1 MRSDKEVCCEQQKC
15 TSQINADESS
25 KTPHDC
31 HENGSGLEGDKQ
43 PAMQSVVNVEEG
55 LDGDSSDVEYFGSK
69 EGLQGEYV
77 EEMDSSLIVDRGKDK
92 AFESSLHKQKVSGE
106 GSVDNDLEDGEI
118 PPDSEP
124 ASDGIQQQTV
134 EVIDIT
140 EDPGRADQG
149 NSGGEKNLEKNRL
162 TNGSGTST
170 SRAQILERIL
180 SKFSWHVKYDKSI
193 PPQLNGKATK
203 KRLNRISA
211 RLLKLEKADGQ
222 MMVDKSPNEL
232 EADIFFL
239 TRLISGHKDH
249 SPSLEVR
256 RILA

>member
-1 MRSDKEVCCEQQKC
+1 V
-15 TSQINADESS
+15 
-25 KTPHDC
+25 
-31 HENGSGLEGDKQ
+31 NG
-43 PAMQSVVNVEEG
+43 EEG
-55 LDGDSSDVEYFGSK
+55 SDGGDSSDIEYFGSK

-77 EEMDSSLIVDRGKDK
+77 EEMNSSLIVDHGKEKD
-92 AFESSLHKQKVSGE
+92 FETSSHNQKVSGE
-106 GSVDNDLEDGEI
+106 GAGDNDYSKSGNKLSNSDGHHPNNDVSSDTDLEDGEI

-180 SKFSWHVKYDKSI
+180 SKFSWHVKYGKSI
-193 PPQLNGKATK
+193 PPGLNGKKTK
-203 KRLNRISA
+203 KRLTRISA
-211 RLLKLEKADGQ
+211 RLLQLEKAGGQ
-222 MMVDKSPNEL
+222 MMVDNSPNEL

-239 TRLISGHKDH
+239 TRLISGYKDH

-256 RILA
+256 RILV